1 LLSPNKPSSAS
12 DDALQLSR
20 TVILYVKARRGHS
33 ESRVSSHPSLQWSS
47 HEEDN
52 HDEPRRA
59 SMWSS
64 HEGDNF
70 LSSAPVTRNSS
81 FDAAGGRGRMA
92 QGNKAGSQDFD
103 EEDSQPHL
111 QHHHPHHEAQ
121 VLQGHHTG
129 GHFHHSHLTSALHEV
144 QGESIP
150 LTPVLSEDEEDVE
163 ESNKSSE
170 EKMLIM
176 RIDKVPADKKSA
188 TKSGQPTEKETSDG
202 ESIERDKHSGEQ
214 QSTIK
219 AGTD

>member
-1 LLSPNKPSSAS
+1 
-12 DDALQLSR
+12 
-20 TVILYVKARRGHS
+20 
-33 ESRVSSHPSLQWSS
+33 
-47 HEEDN
+47 
-52 HDEPRRA
+52 
-59 SMWSS
+59 
-64 HEGDNF
+64 
-70 LSSAPVTRNSS
+70 
-81 FDAAGGRGRMA
+81 MA
-92 QGNKAGSQDFD
+92 QGKAGSQDFD
-103 EEDSQPHL
+103 EEDAQPHL
-111 QHHHPHHEAQ
+111 QHHHPQHEAQ

-144 QGESIP
+144 QGDSIP

-188 TKSGQPTEKETSDG
+188 TKSSQPTEKETSDG
-202 ESIERDKHSGEQ
+202 ESNERDKHSGEE

>member
-1 LLSPNKPSSAS
+1 M
-12 DDALQLSR
+12 
-20 TVILYVKARRGHS
+20 VEV
-33 ESRVSSHPSLQWSS
+33 
-47 HEEDN
+47 
-52 HDEPRRA
+52 
-59 SMWSS
+59 
-64 HEGDNF
+64 NF
-70 LSSAPVTRNSS
+70 QEIFIFRNSS

-103 EEDSQPHL
+103 EEEAQPHL

-121 VLQGHHTG
+121 VVQGHHTG